1 MKTDKTE
8 LMEFE
13 QFEVTPENRGNFNV
27 CKMLSTDRDAFRLV
41 FICGPSHERTFLKH
55 CLLNAW
61 GDTVDWCNVMSSD
74 IVEDMVEAIRKH
86 KSFNPRHYTSPEVLL
101 VDELQ
106 FVEGSFTQ
114 TTFLTIIKKR
124 LEERKLTILWSEWPL
139 EHLKMIMV
147 DEVVNF
153 LHLGLKEEDSE

>member
-1 MKTDKTE
+1 MKTDKVE
-8 LMEFE
+8 LMTFE
-13 QFEVTPENRGNFNV
+13 NFEVTSQNRGNFNV

-41 FICGPSHERTFLKH
+41 LICGPSHERTFLKY

-61 GDTVDWCNVMSSD
+61 GEDVVCCNVMSSD
-74 IVEDMVEAIRKH
+74 IVEDMVWSIRNH
-86 KSFNPRHYTSPEVLL
+86 KDFDPCHYTTPEVLL
-101 VDELQ
+101 VDEIQ

-114 TTFLTIIKKR
+114 TAFLSIIKKR

-147 DEVVNF
+147 DELVNF
-153 LHLGLKEEDSE
+153 LKLGIKEEASE